1 MNMPTRPIL
10 HTSPGSH
17 HARRV
22 ALLIPELG
30 LDVEQRPMDVRPSG
44 MGGANDT
51 PEFLAL
57 NPYGKVPVLED
68 GELVLTES
76 NAIMGYLAEKHGFNP
91 LWPAD
96 LAERAQIAKWQ
107 FLQAAHLSAATDGL
121 LYENLMKPM
130 LGQQPDEKAVA
141 SLTQSF
147 HRCAGVLDA
156 ALSNADYL
164 VADRVTCA
172 DLSVVSAL
180 MYARAALI
188 PVSEHAPLAAWASR
202 MQDRLSWRAT
212 EPPPMRP

>member
-1 MNMPTRPIL
+1 MPARPIL

-22 ALLIPELG
+22 ALLIYELG
-30 LDVEQRPMDVRPSG
+30 LDVEFRPMDVRPKG

-51 PEFLAL
+51 PQFLAL
-57 NPYGKVPVLED
+57 NPYGKVPVLQD

-76 NAIMGYLAEKHGFNP
+76 NAIMGYLAERHGFSP

-107 FLQAAHLSAATDGL
+107 FLQAAHLSPAADGL
-121 LYENLMKPM
+121 LYENVMKPM
-130 LGQQPDEKAVA
+130 LRQRRDEVAVA

-147 HRCAGVLDA
+147 HRCASVLDA
-156 ALSNADYL
+156 ALSNGDYL
-164 VADRVTCA
+164 VGGRVTSA

-180 MYARAALI
+180 MYARAAQI
-188 PVSEHAPLAAWASR
+188 PVGEHAPLAAWMAR
-202 MQDRLSWRAT
+202 MHERPSWRAT